1 MTTSKTEA
9 SSSTES
15 QHAVGSQV
23 DRGVRP
29 HARTLA
35 DHIEQ
40 RLRTWRQ
47 QHMNRSG
54 DRLALADFMGKDS
67 IADLVDFVCDEYA
80 MPVQKP
86 LSFAQ
91 LDAAARDAQIKFCLK
106 SGGSFEEEFARA
118 IERAHGIGA

>member
-1 MTTSKTEA
+1 MTDAGA
-9 SSSTES
+9 SPVE
-15 QHAVGSQV
+15 
-23 DRGVRP
+23 RGVRP

-35 DHIEQ
+35 DHIEH

-47 QHMNRSG
+47 QQMNRSG
-54 DRLALADFMGKDS
+54 DRLALDDFMGEDS
-67 IADLVDFVCDEYA
+67 IADLVDFVCDEYE

-86 LSFAQ
+86 LSLAK
-91 LDAAARDAQIKFCLK
+91 LEAAARDAQIKFCLK

>member
-1 MTTSKTEA
+1 MSETQQA
-9 SSSTES
+9 RPD
-15 QHAVGSQV
+15 AVAGQV

-35 DHIEQ
+35 DHIEH

-54 DRLALADFMGKDS
+54 DRLALDDFMGEDS
-67 IADLVDFVCDEYA
+67 IAGLVDFVCDEYA

-86 LSFAQ
+86 LNFAQ

-118 IERAHGIGA
+118 IERAYGIGA